1 MRRRVRAGSSFKR
14 TSAAKAA
21 IGVRAP
27 AAADRICAAEEDVQQ
42 NAMRQLLHQARL
54 LLMDFEEVHFDCLV
68 RIEGGEQDG
77 ELKVLCARP
86 TELPPSQSIMDLYL
100 IHADGSKELGAL
112 LPGGSGDTGAL
123 YHCYGTEQEGGHRR
137 LRRKHLLEFFAK
149 QKVRWIGPQG
159 THQNFSVKRV
169 TLTCVTW

>member
-1 MRRRVRAGSSFKR
+1 MRQLLHQARLDFG
-14 TSAAKAA
+14 KAHRDCL
-21 IGVRAP
+21 V
-27 AAADRICAAEEDVQQ
+27 
-42 NAMRQLLHQARL
+42 RQLLHQARL
-54 LLMDFEEVHFDCLV
+54 LLMDVQEAHFDCLV
-68 RIEGGEQDG
+68 REEGGEQDG
-77 ELKVLCARP
+77 KLKVLCARP